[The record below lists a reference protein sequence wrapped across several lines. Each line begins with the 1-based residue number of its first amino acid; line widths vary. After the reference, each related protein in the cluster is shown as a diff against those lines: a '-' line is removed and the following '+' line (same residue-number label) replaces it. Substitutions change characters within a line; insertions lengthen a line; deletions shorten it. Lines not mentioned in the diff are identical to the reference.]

1 MPRSVGFTAYS
12 YAYAAAGGTVGTVMG
27 AAIALAFL
35 VLIFLAFRKV
45 FQKKIKRERRGPVES
60 YQRIFKILLITIAP
74 VLISATVYNLCGV
87 IDNSMYLV

>member
-1 MPRSVGFTAYS
+1 M
-12 YAYAAAGGTVGTVMG
+12 
-27 AAIALAFL
+27 
-35 VLIFLAFRKV
+35 

-87 IDNSMYLV
+87 IDNSMYGVIMSAQGFKESEYASYLGILSGKYDTVINVPHWQRH